1 MPDPVILPPESAPL
15 APIDQNQE
23 HEHSRRQLEAL
34 LEVSEAIAQ
43 QRDLPAL
50 FHDLSERLHAVVDFD
65 FLTLTLHDPV
75 RNVMRLHILETRV
88 PHEKH
93 TGSETPV
100 DGHPSGL
107 VWQTQETFVVSDT
120 SEEERY
126 PQFMQR
132 LRDEGVRS
140 FALVPLTTAQRRLGA
155 MGFGRLIPRRI
166 TEGELAFMKRVA
178 CQVAVAVDNA
188 LNLESSQAY
197 QTQLARE
204 RDRLRVL
211 LDVNNVLVTSLELPE
226 LFRGIVSTLQRVIHH
241 DYTSLALLDP
251 ANGALKIYALDFP
264 GRQGLLKPEMMI
276 PRDSSPAG
284 RAIVENRTLI
294 SRGAELDQYSSEV
307 VRILRSEGLQVI
319 CCIPLS
325 NHGRTFGTLNLA
337 SRRIDVF
344 APADVELVQ
353 QVAAQIAIAVEN
365 ALAFKQIDALKT
377 KLAEEKLYLEEEIR
391 SAFNF
396 EEIVGESTAI
406 RKVLAQ
412 VELVAPAGSTVLILG
427 ETGTGKEVIARAV
440 HNLSSRKERTF
451 VKINCAAI
459 PSGLLEAE
467 LFGYERGAFTGAI
480 NQKLGRFEL
489 ADHGTLFLDE
499 IGDIPLELQPKL
511 LRVLQ
516 EQEFERLG
524 SNRTQTVDVR
534 VVAAT
539 NRDLARLVADRE
551 FRSDLYYRL
560 NVFPIQIP
568 PLRERREDV
577 PLLVR
582 YFVQNFSRRLNKTVE
597 YVPAEAMDALVNYS
611 WPGNIRE
618 LENLVERAVFLSPGK
633 ELRVPLSEFKQA
645 ALPVGDA
652 ASDGSGFILQIPGS
666 GSATS
671 TPVATLEEAERQHIL
686 RALRQT
692 KWRIAGP
699 QGAAAMLGMK
709 RTTLQARMRKLNIRR
724 PI

>member
-1 MPDPVILPPESAPL
+1 MPDPVITSPDTAPA
-15 APIDQNQE
+15 APQ
-23 HEHSRRQLEAL
+23 EHSRQQLEAL

-50 FHDLSERLHAVVDFD
+50 FHDLAGRLHSVVDFD
-65 FLTLTLHDPV
+65 FLTLTLHDPG

-100 DGHPSGL
+100 DGHPSGW

-120 SEEERY
+120 AEEERY
-126 PQFMQR
+126 PEFMQR

-140 FALVPLTTAQRRLGA
+140 FALVPLTTAQRRIGA
-155 MGFGRLIPRRI
+155 MGFGRLIPQRI
-166 TEGELAFMKRVA
+166 TEGDLQFMKRVA
-178 CQVAVAVDNA
+178 SQVAVAVDNA

-197 QTQLARE
+197 QTQLAHE
-204 RDRLRVL
+204 RDRFRVL

-251 ANGALKIYALDFP
+251 VTGLLKIYALDFP
-264 GRQGLLKPEMMI
+264 GRQGLLKPEMTI
-276 PRDSSPAG
+276 PRDASPAG
-284 RAIVENRTLI
+284 RAIVEARTLVA
-294 SRGAELDQYSSEV
+294 RGAELDQYASEV
-307 VRILRSEGLQVI
+307 VRLLRAEGLQVI
-319 CCIPLS
+319 CCIPLT
-325 NHGRTFGTLNLA
+325 NRGRTFGTLNLA
-337 SRRIDVF
+337 SRRTDAFSVTDI
-344 APADVELVQ
+344 ELVQ
-353 QVAAQIAIAVEN
+353 QVAAQVAIAVEN
-365 ALAFKQIDALKT
+365 ALAFKEIDALKD

-396 EEIVGESTAI
+396 EEIVGDSPAI
-406 RKVLAQ
+406 RRALAQ
-412 VELVAPAGSTVLILG
+412 VELVAPAGTTVLILG

-440 HNLSSRKERTF
+440 HNLSPRKERTF
-451 VKINCAAI
+451 VKVNCAAI

-467 LFGYERGAFTGAI
+467 LFGHERGAFTGAI
-480 NQKLGRFEL
+480 NQKIGRFEL
-489 ADHGTLFLDE
+489 ADRGTLFLDE

-524 SNRTQTVDVR
+524 SNKTQRVDVR

-597 YVPAEAMDALVNYS
+597 YVPAEAMDALVNYA

-618 LENLVERAVFLSPGK
+618 LENLIERAVLLSPGK
-633 ELRVPLSEFKQA
+633 ELRVPLSELKSA
-645 ALPVGDA
+645 ALTTANNVSADLALFSP
-652 ASDGSGFILQIPGS
+652 
-666 GSATS
+666 ATS
-671 TPVATLEEAERQHIL
+671 SLPIVTLEEAERQHIL
-686 RALRQT
+686 RALRRT
-692 KWRIAGP
+692 EWRIAGP
-699 QGAAAMLGMK
+699 KGAAAILGMK
-709 RTTLQARMRKLNIRR
+709 RTTLQARMRKLGIRR

>member
-1 MPDPVILPPESAPL
+1 MPDPVITSPETAPA
-15 APIDQNQE
+15 APV
-23 HEHSRRQLEAL
+23 HSRQQLEAL

-50 FHDLSERLHAVVDFD
+50 FHDLAGRLHAVVDFD

-88 PHEKH
+88 PHDKRI
-93 TGSETPV
+93 GSETPV
-100 DGHPSGL
+100 EGHPSGW
-107 VWQTQETFVVSDT
+107 VWQSQESFVVSDT
-120 SEEERY
+120 AQEERY
-126 PQFMQR
+126 PAFMR
-132 LRDEGVRS
+132 HLSDEGVRS
-140 FALVPLTTAQRRLGA
+140 FALVPLTTAQRRIGT
-155 MGFGRLIPRRI
+155 MGFGRLVPQRI
-166 TEGELAFMKRVA
+166 TDVELQFMKRVA

-188 LNLESSQAY
+188 LNLDSSQAY
-197 QTQLARE
+197 QTQLAHE

-211 LDVNNVLVTSLELPE
+211 LEVNNVLVTSLELTE

-251 ANGALKIYALDFP
+251 GTGLLKIHALDFP
-264 GRQGLLKPEMMI
+264 GRQGLLKPEMTV
-276 PRDSSPAG
+276 PRDASPAG
-284 RAIVENRTLI
+284 RAIAEGRTI
-294 SRGAELDQYSSEV
+294 IARGAEFEQYTSEV
-307 VRILRSEGLQVI
+307 VRLLRGEGLQVI

-325 NHGRTFGTLNLA
+325 NRGRTFGTLNLA
-337 SRRIDVF
+337 SRRVDVF
-344 APADVELVQ
+344 SSEDIELIQ

-365 ALAFKQIDALKT
+365 ALAFKEIDALKD

-396 EEIVGESTAI
+396 EEIVGESPAI
-406 RKVLAQ
+406 RRALAQ
-412 VELVAPAGSTVLILG
+412 VELVAPAGTTVLILG

-440 HNLSSRKERTF
+440 HNLSPRKERTF
-451 VKINCAAI
+451 VKVNCAAI

-467 LFGYERGAFTGAI
+467 LFGHERGAFTGAI
-480 NQKLGRFEL
+480 NQKIGRFEL
-489 ADHGTLFLDE
+489 ADRGTLFLDE

-524 SNRTQTVDVR
+524 SNRTQRVDVR

-539 NRDLARLVADRE
+539 NQDLSRLVADRE

-597 YVPAEAMDALVNYS
+597 YVPADAMDALVNYG

-618 LENLVERAVFLSPGK
+618 LENLIERAVLLSPGR
-633 ELRVPLSEFKQA
+633 ELRVPLSELK
-645 ALPVGDA
+645 
-652 ASDGSGFILQIPGS
+652 
-666 GSATS
+666 SATLS
-671 TPVATLEEAERQHIL
+671 SNGNVSADLALFSPSPSSIPIATLEEAERQHIL

-692 KWRIAGP
+692 EWRIAGP
-699 QGAAAMLGMK
+699 KGAAAILGMK
-709 RTTLQARMRKLNIRR
+709 RTTLQARMRKLGIRR
-724 PI
+724 PV

>member
-1 MPDPVILPPESAPL
+1 MPDPVITSPETAPAAPP
-15 APIDQNQE
+15 
-23 HEHSRRQLEAL
+23 EHSRQQLEAL

-50 FHDLSERLHAVVDFD
+50 FHDLAGRLHSVVDFD
-65 FLTLTLHDPV
+65 FLTLTLHDPA

-93 TGSETPV
+93 AGSEASV
-100 DGHPSGL
+100 DGHPSGW
-107 VWQTQETFVVSDT
+107 VWQSQETFVVTDT
-120 SEEERY
+120 AEEDRY
-126 PQFMQR
+126 PEFMQR

-140 FALVPLTTAQRRLGA
+140 FALLPLTTAQRRVGA
-155 MGFGRLIPRRI
+155 MGFGRLIPQRI
-166 TEGELAFMKRVA
+166 TEGELQFMKRVA

-197 QTQLARE
+197 QTQLAHE

-211 LDVNNVLVTSLELPE
+211 LDVNNVLVTSLELSE

-251 ANGALKIYALDFP
+251 ITGLLKIHALDFP
-264 GRQGLLKPEMMI
+264 GRQGLLKAEMTI
-276 PRDSSPAG
+276 PREASPAG
-284 RAIVENRTLI
+284 RAIAEGRTLI
-294 SRGAELDQYSSEV
+294 SRGAELEQYPSEV
-307 VRILRSEGLQVI
+307 VRLLRAEGLQVI

-325 NHGRTFGTLNLA
+325 NRGRTFGTLNLA
-337 SRRIDVF
+337 SRRMDVF
-344 APADVELVQ
+344 SPADIELVQ
-353 QVAAQIAIAVEN
+353 QVAAQVAIAVEN
-365 ALAFKQIDALKT
+365 ALAFKEIDALKD

-396 EEIVGESTAI
+396 EEIIGDSAAI
-406 RKVLAQ
+406 RRALTQ
-412 VELVAPAGSTVLILG
+412 VELVAPAGTTVLILG

-440 HNLSSRKERTF
+440 HNLSPRKERTF
-451 VKINCAAI
+451 VKVNCAAI

-467 LFGYERGAFTGAI
+467 LFGHERGAFTGAI
-480 NQKLGRFEL
+480 NQKIGRFEL
-489 ADHGTLFLDE
+489 ADRGTLFLDE

-524 SNRTQTVDVR
+524 SNRTQRVDVR

-539 NRDLARLVADRE
+539 NRDLSRLVADRE

-597 YVPAEAMDALVNYS
+597 FVPAEAMDALVNYA

-618 LENLVERAVFLSPGK
+618 LENLIERAVLLSPGK
-633 ELRVPLSEFKQA
+633 ELRVPLSELKPS
-645 ALPVGDA
+645 ALSANSNVSADLPLFA
-652 ASDGSGFILQIPGS
+652 PSPSSIPI
-666 GSATS
+666 T
-671 TPVATLEEAERQHIL
+671 TLEEAERQHIL

-692 KWRIAGP
+692 EWRIAGP
-699 QGAAAMLGMK
+699 KGAAAILGMK
-709 RTTLQARMRKLNIRR
+709 RTTLQARMRKLAIRR
-724 PI
+724 PV

>member
-1 MPDPVILPPESAPL
+1 MPDPVITSPETAPAAPP
-15 APIDQNQE
+15 
-23 HEHSRRQLEAL
+23 EHSRQQLEAL
-34 LEVSEAIAQ
+34 LEVSEAISQ

-50 FHDLSERLHAVVDFD
+50 FHDLAERLHSVVDFD
-65 FLTLTLHDPV
+65 FLTLTLYDPA

-93 TGSETPV
+93 AGSETPV
-100 DGHPSGL
+100 DGHPSGW
-107 VWQTQETFVVSDT
+107 VWQSQESFVVADT
-120 SEEERY
+120 AEEERY

-140 FALVPLTTAQRRLGA
+140 FALLPLTTAQRRLGA
-155 MGFGRLIPRRI
+155 MGFGRLVPQRI
-166 TEGELAFMKRVA
+166 TEGELQFMKRVA

-197 QTQLARE
+197 QSQLSRE

-251 ANGALKIYALDFP
+251 VTGLLKIHALDFP
-264 GRQGLLKPEMMI
+264 GRQGLLKAEMTI
-276 PRDSSPAG
+276 SREASPAG
-284 RAIVENRTLI
+284 RAIAEGRTLV
-294 SRGAELDQYSSEV
+294 SRGAELEQYPSEV
-307 VRILRSEGLQVI
+307 VRLLRAEGLQAI

-325 NHGRTFGTLNLA
+325 NRGRTFGTLNLA
-337 SRRIDVF
+337 SRRMDVF
-344 APADVELVQ
+344 TPPDIELVQ
-353 QVAAQIAIAVEN
+353 QVAAQVAIAVEN
-365 ALAFKQIDALKT
+365 ALAFKEIDALKD

-396 EEIVGESTAI
+396 EEIIGDSPAI
-406 RKVLAQ
+406 RRALAQ
-412 VELVAPAGSTVLILG
+412 VELVAPAGTTVLILG

-440 HNLSSRKERTF
+440 HNLSPRKERTF
-451 VKINCAAI
+451 VKVNCAAI

-467 LFGYERGAFTGAI
+467 LFGHERGAFTGAI
-480 NQKLGRFEL
+480 NQKIGRFEL
-489 ADHGTLFLDE
+489 ADRGTLFLDE

-524 SNRTQTVDVR
+524 SNRTQRVDVR

-539 NRDLARLVADRE
+539 NRDLSRLVADRE

-597 YVPAEAMDALVNYS
+597 YVPAEAMDALVNYA

-618 LENLVERAVFLSPGK
+618 LENLIERAVLLSPGK
-633 ELRVPLSEFKQA
+633 ELRVPLSELKA
-645 ALPVGDA
+645 SALA
-652 ASDGSGFILQIPGS
+652 ASGNV
-666 GSATS
+666 SAEQSLFSPSPAAVPIT
-671 TPVATLEEAERQHIL
+671 TLEEAERQHIL

-692 KWRIAGP
+692 EWRIAGAK
-699 QGAAAMLGMK
+699 GAAAILGMK
-709 RTTLQARMRKLNIRR
+709 RTTLQARMRKLGIRR
-724 PI
+724 PV